1 MPTSTKL
8 VPSLEHAAHAIAVG
22 LAGSI
27 AEAARQTGFAQGT
40 LYNALAK
47 DVRIREAFQ
56 TRIEQHRE
64 KRADKSAR
72 LLKRSED
79 LAERSLIA
87 ADNTRAL
94 DPVTGLQCAAMG
106 VKVAAEIRAQLGD
119 TASSEPAAESIDA
132 LASRIRRAV
141 IRSLACAL
149 ANPARGEQV
158 MRGLMKLETRRQMNT
173 P

>member
-1 MPTSTKL
+1 MKTSAKL
-8 VPSLEHAAHAIAVG
+8 VPSLEHAAHAIALG

-27 AEAARQTGFAQGT
+27 AEAARQTGFSAST
-40 LYNALAK
+40 IYNALAM
-47 DVRIREAFQ
+47 DSGIRARFDLRIQE
-56 TRIEQHRE
+56 HRG

-72 LLKRSED
+72 LLKKSEA

-87 ADNTRAL
+87 AENIRAL

-119 TASSEPAAESIDA
+119 TASSEPASESIDA

-149 ANPARGEQV
+149 ANPKRGEVV
-158 MRGLMKLETRRQMNT
+158 MRGLMKLEQRRRMQA